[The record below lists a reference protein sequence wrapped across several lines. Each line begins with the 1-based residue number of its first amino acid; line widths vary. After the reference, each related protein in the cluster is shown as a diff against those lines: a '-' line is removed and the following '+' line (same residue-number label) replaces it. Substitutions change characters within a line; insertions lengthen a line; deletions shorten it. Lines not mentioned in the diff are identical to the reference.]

1 MAASKNTMRSQRG
14 GKLKKAILPEPE
26 RLPIPVRITPELIDR
41 IDEIRPDMIPRE
53 PFVRHLLD
61 IALTMLEEE
70 G

>member
-1 MAASKNTMRSQRG
+1 MKKQRSVREQLRALEASKV
-14 GKLKKAILPEPE
+14 E
-26 RLPIPVRITPELIDR
+26 RLPIPIRITPDLIDR

-61 IALTMLEEE
+61 IALTQLEEE